1 GMPELHGLSP
11 VLGVLQDRGHKVALV
26 TDGRMSGASGKIT
39 AAIHVAP
46 EAARGGP
53 IARVQDGDII
63 RVDGEAGRLEL
74 KVDPAEFAARA
85 PAEFRPNRP
94 AMGLGR
100 EMFDLFRQFA
110 STADC
115 GASPFRF
122 LDREN

>member
-1 GMPELHGLSP
+1 
-11 VLGVLQDRGHKVALV
+11 
-26 TDGRMSGASGKIT
+26 MSGASGKIP

-53 IARVQDGDII
+53 LARVQDGDII
-63 RVDGEAGRLEL
+63 RLDGEKGRLEL
-74 KVDPAEFAARA
+74 KVDPEAFAARPA
-85 PAEFRPNRP
+85 AEFRPNRP
-94 AMGLGR
+94 PMGLGR

-122 LDREN
+122 LGQGS